1 MSTLNELI
9 TSMLNHGFTD
19 IDTATLTDLLNDAY
33 EDVWGREAWPFR
45 EGQTTEDTTAGNATL
60 TLPADFGKA
69 LSLVIDSMSLN
80 LIPKRLDELEHQ
92 FSGDLTYNGLPM
104 YYYFVGSTL
113 KLYPVPDSVYTVTIS
128 YIKSFTPMANGT
140 DAPAL
145 PSNHRIIL
153 LGALAS
159 AYDMEDDTDL
169 ALRFEGRF
177 ENRIQTV
184 REEWWMQQYDKPDL
198 WHDIYTFED
207 IWEG

>member
-9 TSMLNHGFTD
+9 QSMRNHGFTD
-19 IDTATLTDLLNDAY
+19 IDSATLTELLNDAY

-45 EGQTTEDTTAGNATL
+45 DGQTTENTAAGTATL

-69 LSLVIDSMSLN
+69 VSLVIDDLALN

-92 FSGDLTYNGLPM
+92 FSGDLTYQGLPM
-104 YYYFVGSTL
+104 YYYFIGSTL
-113 KLYPVPDSVYTVTIS
+113 KLYPVPDGVYTVTIS
-128 YIKSFTPMANGT
+128 YVKSFTPLVNGT
-140 DAPAL
+140 DTPAL
-145 PSNHRIIL
+145 PSNHRVVL

-169 ALRFEGRF
+169 AVRFEGRF
-177 ENRIQTV
+177 ENRLQTV

-198 WHDIYTFED
+198 IHDIYRFED
-207 IWEG
+207 IWE